1 MQDDERK
8 ADMTV
13 IENKNARTIIRIAVP
28 VILTAAA
35 VLCALFA
42 SDGRKYA
49 VITVIVTLLSLLLFL
64 SGFDKR
70 RIGSRRLVLGAVFIT
85 LAVAG
90 RFIPQLKPLTAVVII
105 SGMFTGAETGF
116 LVGAVSVLISNIFFG
131 NGPWTPLQMTAMGL
145 IGFFGGV
152 FSGGL
157 KKSKILLSL
166 YGVACGIF
174 YSMFMDIWTTCSAT
188 GSLRFSAYL
197 ESVAAAV
204 PFTVIYAV
212 SNVVYLLL
220 LTPPFSRKLERI
232 AEKYGL

>member
-1 MQDDERK
+1 
-8 ADMTV
+8 MTV
-13 IENKNARTIIRIAVP
+13 IENRPVRTVIRIAVP
-28 VILTAAA
+28 ASLTAAA

-49 VITVIVTLLSLLLFL
+49 VLTVITALLSLLLFL
-64 SGFDKR
+64 AGFDKR

-90 RFIPQLKPLTAVVII
+90 RFIPQIKPLTAVVII

-116 LVGAVSVLISNIFFG
+116 LVGSSAALISNIFFG

-152 FSGGL
+152 FSKPL
-157 KKSKILLSL
+157 KKSRVILAL
-166 YGVACGIF
+166 YGVLCGIF

-188 GSLRFSAYL
+188 GSLQLSAYL
-197 ESVAAAV
+197 DSVIAAI
-204 PFTVIYAV
+204 PFTVIYSV
-212 SNVVYLLL
+212 SNVIYLLL
-220 LTPPFSRKLERI
+220 LTPPFKRKLERI
-232 AEKYGL
+232 SEKYGL

>member
-1 MQDDERK
+1 MQDDGGQ

-13 IENKNARTIIRIAVP
+13 IENKNARTAIRVAVP
-28 VILTAAA
+28 VILTAVA

-49 VITVIVTLLSLLLFL
+49 VITVIATLLSLLLFL
-64 SGFDKR
+64 AGFDKR

-90 RFIPQLKPLTAVVII
+90 RFIPQIKPLTAVVII

-152 FSGGL
+152 LSKPL
-157 KKSKILLSL
+157 KKSKIILALF
-166 YGVACGIF
+166 GVGCGIF

-188 GSLRFSAYL
+188 GSLQFSAYL
-197 ESVAAAV
+197 NSVVAAI
-204 PFTVIYAV
+204 PFTIIYSV
-212 SNVVYLLL
+212 SNVIYLLL
-220 LTPPFSRKLERI
+220 LTPPFQRKLDRI
-232 AEKYGL
+232 AKKYGL

>member
-1 MQDDERK
+1 M
-8 ADMTV
+8 
-13 IENKNARTIIRIAVP
+13 
-28 VILTAAA
+28 
-35 VLCALFA
+35 
-42 SDGRKYA
+42 
-49 VITVIVTLLSLLLFL
+49 LFL
-64 SGFDKR
+64 AGFDKR

-90 RFIPQLKPLTAVVII
+90 RFIPQIKPLTAVVII

-152 FSGGL
+152 LSKPL
-157 KKSKILLSL
+157 KKSKIILALF
-166 YGVACGIF
+166 GVGCGIF

-188 GSLRFSAYL
+188 GSLQFSAYL
-197 ESVAAAV
+197 NSVVAAI
-204 PFTVIYAV
+204 PFTIIYSV
-212 SNVVYLLL
+212 SNVIYLLL
-220 LTPPFSRKLERI
+220 LTPPFQRKLDRI

>member
-1 MQDDERK
+1 
-8 ADMTV
+8 MTV
-13 IENKNARTIIRIAVP
+13 IENKNARTAIRIGVP

-42 SDGRKYA
+42 TDGRKYA

-70 RIGSRRLVLGAVFIT
+70 RIGSRRLVLGAVFVT

-152 FSGGL
+152 FSGPL
-157 KKSKILLSL
+157 KKSKILLAL
-166 YGVACGIF
+166 YGVVCGIF

-188 GSLRFSAYL
+188 GALSFYAYL
-197 ESVAAAV
+197 NSVVAAI
-204 PFTVIYAV
+204 PFTAVYAV

-220 LTPPFSRKLERI
+220 LAPPFKRKLDRI

>member
-1 MQDDERK
+1 
-8 ADMTV
+8 MTV
-13 IENKNARTIIRIAVP
+13 IENKTSRTVIRIGVP

-49 VITVIVTLLSLLLFL
+49 VITVVFALLSLLLFL
-64 SGFDKR
+64 SGFDKK

-105 SGMFTGAETGF
+105 SGIFTGAETGF

-152 FSGGL
+152 LSKPL
-157 KKSKILLSL
+157 KKSKIILSL
-166 YGVACGIF
+166 YGVACGVF

-188 GSLRFSAYL
+188 GSLQFTAYIN
-197 ESVAAAV
+197 SVVAAI
-204 PFTVIYAV
+204 PFTVVYAV
-212 SNVVYLLL
+212 SNVIYLLL
-220 LTPPFSRKLERI
+220 LTPPFKRKLERI

>member
-1 MQDDERK
+1 MKVIESKTAR
-8 ADMTV
+8 TV
-13 IENKNARTIIRIAVP
+13 IKTAVP

-49 VITVIVTLLSLLLFL
+49 VITVIAALLSLLLFL
-64 SGFDKR
+64 SGFDRR

-90 RFIPQLKPLTAVVII
+90 RFIPQFKPLTAVVII

-116 LVGAVSVLISNIFFG
+116 LVGSLSVLISNIFFG
-131 NGPWTPLQMTAMGL
+131 NGPWTPLQMAAMGL

-152 FSGGL
+152 LSKPL
-157 KKSKILLSL
+157 KKSKLTLVL

-188 GSLRFSAYL
+188 GSLLFSDYIK
-197 ESVAAAV
+197 SVTAAL
-204 PFTVIYAV
+204 PFTVIYSV
-212 SNVVYLLL
+212 SNVIYLLL
-220 LTPPFSRKLERI
+220 LTPPFQRKLDRI

>member
-1 MQDDERK
+1 
-8 ADMTV
+8 MTV
-13 IENKNARTIIRIAVP
+13 IENKNARTAIRIAVP

-49 VITVIVTLLSLLLFL
+49 VITVIVTLLSLLLFV

-70 RIGSRRLVLGAVFIT
+70 RIGSRRLVLCAVFIT
-85 LAVAG
+85 LAAAS
-90 RFIPQLKPLTAVVII
+90 RFIPQFKPLTAVVII

-152 FSGGL
+152 CAKGL
-157 KKSKILLSL
+157 KKSKILLAL
-166 YGVACGIF
+166 YGVLCGVF

-188 GSLRFSAYL
+188 GTLQLSSYIN
-197 ESVAAAV
+197 SVVAAI
-204 PFTVIYAV
+204 PFTVIYSV
-212 SNVVYLLL
+212 SNVVYLLI
-220 LTPPFSRKLERI
+220 LTPLFSRKLDRI
-232 AEKYGL
+232 SEKYGL

>member
-1 MQDDERK
+1 MQDDGGQ

-13 IENKNARTIIRIAVP
+13 IENKNARTAIRVAVP

-49 VITVIVTLLSLLLFL
+49 VITVIATLLSLLLFL
-64 SGFDKR
+64 AGFDKR

-90 RFIPQLKPLTAVVII
+90 RFIPQIKPLTAVVII

-152 FSGGL
+152 LSKPL
-157 KKSKILLSL
+157 KKSKIILALF
-166 YGVACGIF
+166 GVGCGIF

-188 GSLRFSAYL
+188 GSLQFSAYL
-197 ESVAAAV
+197 NSVVAAI
-204 PFTVIYAV
+204 PFTIIYSV
-212 SNVVYLLL
+212 SNVIYLLL
-220 LTPPFSRKLERI
+220 LTPPFQRKLDRI

>member
-1 MQDDERK
+1 MQDDGGQ
-8 ADMTV
+8 AYMTV
-13 IENKNARTIIRIAVP
+13 IENKNARTAIRVAVP

-49 VITVIVTLLSLLLFL
+49 VITVIATLLSLLLFL
-64 SGFDKR
+64 AGFDKR

-90 RFIPQLKPLTAVVII
+90 RFIPQIKPLTAVVII

-152 FSGGL
+152 LSKPL
-157 KKSKILLSL
+157 KKSKIILALF
-166 YGVACGIF
+166 GVGCGIF

-188 GSLRFSAYL
+188 GSLQFSAYL
-197 ESVAAAV
+197 NSVVAAI
-204 PFTVIYAV
+204 PFTIIYSV
-212 SNVVYLLL
+212 SNVIYLLL
-220 LTPPFSRKLERI
+220 LTPPFQRKLDRI

>member
-1 MQDDERK
+1 MQDDGGQ
-8 ADMTV
+8 AYMTV
-13 IENKNARTIIRIAVP
+13 IENKNARTDIRVAVP
-28 VILTAAA
+28 VILTAVA

-49 VITVIVTLLSLLLFL
+49 VITVIATLLSLLLFL
-64 SGFDKR
+64 AGFDKR

-90 RFIPQLKPLTAVVII
+90 RFIPQIKPLTAVVII

-145 IGFFGGV
+145 IGFFGGML
-152 FSGGL
+152 SKPL
-157 KKSKILLSL
+157 KKSKIILALF
-166 YGVACGIF
+166 GVGCGIF

-188 GSLRFSAYL
+188 GSLQFSAYL
-197 ESVAAAV
+197 NSVVAAI
-204 PFTVIYAV
+204 PFTIIYSV
-212 SNVVYLLL
+212 SNVIYLLL
-220 LTPPFSRKLERI
+220 LTPPFQRKLDRI